1 MIFLR
6 RKEEPL
12 GRLFKGYLVVSAAIL
27 VLVFVM
33 GVLVPMMVSS
43 SSTEMVL
50 LGFLIPIILVGVVI
64 FVIEFLYRKKRWK
77 TKENQK

>member
-1 MIFLR
+1 M
-6 RKEEPL
+6 

-64 FVIEFLYRKKRWK
+64 FVIEFLYKKKQWK